1 MAGRVTMLP
10 FSNLYERYHFVQG
23 TSPQRISMFQNGSH
37 LSCNLTPVTD
47 TMQPL
52 PYLPYSLP
60 RPSLSL
66 SLPHPHPD
74 PTPPDLGL
82 HTKTSPSIFN
92 HGDISITKENISQ

>member
-60 RPSLSL
+60 PVPLSLSL
-66 SLPHPHPD
+66 SPTPTPTLPHPIWVF
-74 PTPPDLGL
+74 TPKLPLVSS
-82 HTKTSPSIFN
+82 TMEIYP
-92 HGDISITKENISQ
+92 